1 MVDLETNYLGLTYLN
16 SVEDCGFHQLYGF
29 FIQIQLKWSNINP
42 TQLFQK
48 DQQFYLTFNLQ

>member
-29 FIQIQLKWSNINP
+29 FHTNTIKVIKYKSYTTFPERSTILSN
-42 TQLFQK
+42 L
-48 DQQFYLTFNLQ
+48 